1 MSRKGTPLES
11 LPVDND
17 YRGIRDNSSVNEK
30 LAQLESKKHRIS
42 GLIPQDDAAV
52 KRILERLEE
61 PSELY
66 SEDAV
71 SRRERLTNLLTAN
84 KDYLRKFYR
93 LDQTTKEAESI
104 VNVKDRH
111 IDGGEN
117 GEDEEEEEEE
127 EFYTPASSDLISA
140 RKHFIKFSLLR
151 SFKRIRSEKQ
161 RQTKVNIKREI
172 RIRRNIIDKL
182 GSLELSG
189 AQVIASKPVSRVRFS
204 PDNTAFATTS
214 WDGDLKILNTETL
227 EPVVAD
233 SSASRG
239 KISGLDWSNDG
250 KILISGAEDTFIRL
264 YNYETETNTLEET
277 ATFKGHE
284 MRVADTQFHPDN
296 RYFASASF
304 DTTWRLWDTET
315 TKELLLQEGH
325 AREVYTLSFQCDGS
339 LLSSGGLDCS
349 GVVWDIRSGKSVM
362 VLKGHTKPVYAM
374 DWSCN
379 GYHVATGGGDG
390 VVNIWDIRKTN
401 LATDILAHRS
411 SVMDIKFCA
420 ENDSFLITC
429 GYDKEINV
437 FSCGNWRKVATVGG
451 NLDKLLSVDISN
463 DTTRIIAAGWDRS
476 VKLWRS

>member
-1 MSRKGTPLES
+1 MGDSLES

-52 KRILERLEE
+52 KRILDRLEE

-71 SRRERLTNLLTAN
+71 SRRERLSNLLTAN
-84 KDYLRKFYR
+84 RDYLKKFYQ
-93 LDQTTKEAESI
+93 LDQTTREAESMAD
-104 VNVKDRH
+104 VKDRH
-111 IDGGEN
+111 TGSD
-117 GEDEEEEEEE
+117 EDEEEEE
-127 EFYTPASSDLISA
+127 EFYTPASNDLISA

-151 SFKRIRSEKQ
+151 SFKRIRSERQ
-161 RQTKVNIKREI
+161 RQMKVNVKREI
-172 RIRRNIIDKL
+172 RTRRNIINKL
-182 GSLELSG
+182 NSLELSG
-189 AQVIASKPVSRVRFS
+189 AQVIASKPASKLRFS
-204 PDNTAFATTS
+204 PDNTVFAATS

-233 SSASRG
+233 SNTSRG
-239 KISGLDWSNDG
+239 KISGLDWANNG
-250 KILISGAEDTFIRL
+250 KLLISGAEDTFIKL
-264 YNYETETNTLEET
+264 YNYETENNTLEET

-362 VLKGHTKPVYAM
+362 VLKGHTKPIYAM

-379 GYHVATGGGDG
+379 GYHIATGGGDG
-390 VVNIWDIRKTN
+390 VVNIWDIRKSN
-401 LATDILAHRS
+401 LATDMLAHRS

-429 GYDKEINV
+429 GYDRQINV
-437 FSCGNWRKVATVGG
+437 FSCGNWRKVANIGG

-463 DTTRIIAAGWDRS
+463 DTTRVIAAGWDRS

>member
-182 GSLELSG
+182 GNLE
-189 AQVIASKPVSRVRFS
+189 F
-204 PDNTAFATTS
+204 
-214 WDGDLKILNTETL
+214 
-227 EPVVAD
+227 
-233 SSASRG
+233 
-239 KISGLDWSNDG
+239 
-250 KILISGAEDTFIRL
+250 
-264 YNYETETNTLEET
+264 
-277 ATFKGHE
+277 
-284 MRVADTQFHPDN
+284 
-296 RYFASASF
+296 
-304 DTTWRLWDTET
+304 
-315 TKELLLQEGH
+315 
-325 AREVYTLSFQCDGS
+325 
-339 LLSSGGLDCS
+339 
-349 GVVWDIRSGKSVM
+349 M
-362 VLKGHTKPVYAM
+362 VHK
-374 DWSCN
+374 
-379 GYHVATGGGDG
+379 
-390 VVNIWDIRKTN
+390 
-401 LATDILAHRS
+401 
-411 SVMDIKFCA
+411 
-420 ENDSFLITC
+420 
-429 GYDKEINV
+429 
-437 FSCGNWRKVATVGG
+437 
-451 NLDKLLSVDISN
+451 
-463 DTTRIIAAGWDRS
+463 
-476 VKLWRS
+476 